1 MMVNPN
7 NIKEMADALG
17 DILETPVS
25 EKIVRLVPENMR
37 ARLASLRY
45 QWTQG
50 KEVFPEITKILDD
63 AKSLLKPRKMSPKTE
78 AYLKMK
84 FNK

>member
-1 MMVNPN
+1 MINPN
-7 NIKEMADALG
+7 NIKEMSEALE

-25 EKIVRLVPENMR
+25 EEIIKLVPANMR

-50 KEVFPEITKILDD
+50 KEVFQEITKILDD
-63 AKSLLKPRKMSPKTE
+63 AKLLLKPRRYSPKAE
-78 AYLKMK
+78 SYLKMK